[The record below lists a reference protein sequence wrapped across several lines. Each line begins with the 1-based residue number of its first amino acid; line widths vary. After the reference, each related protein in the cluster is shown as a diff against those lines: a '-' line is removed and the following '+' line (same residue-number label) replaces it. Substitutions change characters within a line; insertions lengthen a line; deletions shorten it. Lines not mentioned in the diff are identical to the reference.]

1 VAAGAVGGK
10 DRRPVS
16 SQNIPLSRTEF
27 GDAEAR
33 AVADVLA
40 SGWVTQGPK
49 VAEFERVVAA
59 RVGAAHAVATTSCTT
74 ALHLALLAAGV
85 GPGDE
90 VICPSYSFIA
100 TANAVLYSGATPV
113 FADIDAQT
121 WNLDPSDVES
131 RVTSKTRAVLAVHQ
145 VGLAADLRA
154 LEATLRPGISMI
166 EDAACA
172 IGSTY
177 HGRPIGSHGH
187 TVCFSFH
194 PRKSISTGEGGM
206 LTTDDDSVARH
217 VRLLRSHGASVSDL
231 ERHKAHG
238 VVFEEYRE
246 LGYNYR
252 MPDIQGA
259 IGIEQMK
266 RLDDLLARRRAVAER
281 YNSAFRNVEQIET
294 PAEPEYAQ
302 HTYQSYLIRLR
313 TTIGIS
319 RDELLGKLVE
329 RGISCRRGI
338 PPIHLEPLYRK
349 RCGAVSLPVT
359 EAVSAESIFLPMF
372 ASLPEADQARV
383 IDAVVNIAAG

>member
-1 VAAGAVGGK
+1 
-10 DRRPVS
+10 VS
-16 SQNIPLSRTEF
+16 SQTIPLSRTEF

-49 VAEFERVVAA
+49 VAEFERIVAE
-59 RVGAAHAVATTSCTT
+59 RVGATHAVATTSCTT
-74 ALHLALLAAGV
+74 ALHLGLLAAGV

-100 TANAVLYSGATPV
+100 TANAVLYTGATPV
-113 FADIDAQT
+113 FADIDTRT
-121 WNLDPSDVES
+121 WNIDPRDVES
-131 RVTSKTRAVLAVHQ
+131 RITSKTRAVLAVHQ
-145 VGLAADLRA
+145 VGLAADLRG
-154 LEATLRPGISMI
+154 LEAALRPGIALV

-177 HGRPIGSHGH
+177 EGRPIGSHGH

-206 LTTDDDSVARH
+206 LTTNDDAVARH

-231 ERHKAHG
+231 ERHRAHG

-281 YNSAFRNVEQIET
+281 YNAAFREMDQIEM
-294 PAEPEYAQ
+294 PAEPGNAR

-313 TTIGIS
+313 PSYGVD
-319 RDELLGKLVE
+319 RDEMIRRLVE
-329 RGISCRRGI
+329 MGISCRRGI
-338 PPIHLEPLYRK
+338 PPIHLEPLYRH

-359 EAVSAESIFLPMF
+359 ESVSAESVFLPMF
-372 ASLPEADQARV
+372 ASLPQTDQDRV
-383 IDAVVNIAAG
+383 IDAVISIVTG

>member
-1 VAAGAVGGK
+1 
-10 DRRPVS
+10 VS
-16 SQNIPLSRTEF
+16 SQTIPLSRTEF

-49 VAEFERVVAA
+49 VAEFERIVAE
-59 RVGAAHAVATTSCTT
+59 RVGATHAVATTSCTT
-74 ALHLALLAAGV
+74 ALHLGLLAAGV

-100 TANAVLYSGATPV
+100 TANAVLYTGATPV
-113 FADIDAQT
+113 FADIDTRT
-121 WNLDPSDVES
+121 WNIDPRDVES
-131 RVTSKTRAVLAVHQ
+131 RITSKTRAVLAVHQ
-145 VGLAADLRA
+145 VGLAADLRG
-154 LEATLRPGISMI
+154 LEAALRPGIALV

-177 HGRPIGSHGH
+177 EGRPIGSHGH

-206 LTTDDDSVARH
+206 LTTNDDAVARH

-231 ERHKAHG
+231 ERHRAHG

-281 YNSAFRNVEQIET
+281 YNAAFREMDQIET
-294 PAEPEYAQ
+294 PAEPGNAR

-313 TTIGIS
+313 PSYGVD
-319 RDELLGKLVE
+319 RDEMIRRLVE
-329 RGISCRRGI
+329 MGISCRRGI
-338 PPIHLEPLYRK
+338 PPIHLEPLYRH

-359 EAVSAESIFLPMF
+359 ESVSAESVFLPMF
-372 ASLPEADQARV
+372 ASLPQTDQDRV
-383 IDAVVNIAAG
+383 IDAVISIVTG

>member
-1 VAAGAVGGK
+1 
-10 DRRPVS
+10 VS
-16 SQNIPLSRTEF
+16 APTIPLSRTEF

-49 VAEFERVVAA
+49 VAEFERVVAE

-74 ALHLALLAAGV
+74 ALHLGLLASGV
-85 GPGDE
+85 RPGDE

-100 TANAVLYSGATPV
+100 TANAVLYTGATPV
-113 FADIDAQT
+113 FADIDTRT
-121 WNLDPSDVES
+121 WNIDPHDVE
-131 RVTSKTRAVLAVHQ
+131 RRITRKTRAVLAVHQ
-145 VGLAADLRA
+145 VGLAADLRG
-154 LEATLRPGISMI
+154 LEAALRPGIALV

-177 HGRPIGSHGH
+177 EGRPVGSHGH

-206 LTTDDDSVARH
+206 LTTNDDAVARH

-231 ERHKAHG
+231 ERHRASG

-266 RLDDLLARRRAVAER
+266 RLDGLLVRRRAVAER
-281 YNSAFRNVEQIET
+281 YNAAFREVDQIET
-294 PAEPEYAQ
+294 PAEPEYAR

-313 TTIGIS
+313 PDCGVD
-319 RDELLGKLVE
+319 RDVMIRRLVE

-338 PPIHLEPLYRK
+338 PPIHLEPLYRL

-359 EAVSAESIFLPMF
+359 ESVSAESVFLPMF

-383 IDAVVNIAAG
+383 IDAVISIVTG

>member
-1 VAAGAVGGK
+1 
-10 DRRPVS
+10 VS
-16 SQNIPLSRTEF
+16 SQTIPLSRTEF

-49 VAEFERVVAA
+49 VAEFERIVAE
-59 RVGAAHAVATTSCTT
+59 RVGATHAVATTSCTT
-74 ALHLALLAAGV
+74 ALHLGLLAAGV
-85 GPGDE
+85 GHGDE

-100 TANAVLYSGATPV
+100 TANAVLYTGATPV
-113 FADIDAQT
+113 FADIDTRT
-121 WNLDPSDVES
+121 WNIDPRDVES
-131 RVTSKTRAVLAVHQ
+131 RITSKTRAVLAVHQ
-145 VGLAADLRA
+145 VGLAADLRG
-154 LEATLRPGISMI
+154 LEAALRPGIALV

-177 HGRPIGSHGH
+177 EGRPIGSHGH

-206 LTTDDDSVARH
+206 LTTNDDAVARH

-231 ERHKAHG
+231 ERHRAHG

-266 RLDDLLARRRAVAER
+266 RLDDMLARRRAVAER
-281 YNSAFRNVEQIET
+281 YNAAFREMDQIET
-294 PAEPEYAQ
+294 PAEPGNAR

-313 TTIGIS
+313 PSYGVD
-319 RDELLGKLVE
+319 RDEMIRRLVE
-329 RGISCRRGI
+329 MGISCRRGI
-338 PPIHLEPLYRK
+338 PPIHLEPLYRH

-359 EAVSAESIFLPMF
+359 ESVSAESVFLPMF
-372 ASLPEADQARV
+372 ASLPQTDQDRV
-383 IDAVVNIAAG
+383 IDAVISIVTG

>member
-1 VAAGAVGGK
+1 
-10 DRRPVS
+10 VS
-16 SQNIPLSRTEF
+16 SQTIPLSRTEF

-49 VAEFERVVAA
+49 VAEFERIVAE
-59 RVGAAHAVATTSCTT
+59 RVGATHAVATTSCTT
-74 ALHLALLAAGV
+74 ALHLGLLAAGV

-100 TANAVLYSGATPV
+100 TANAVLYTGATPV
-113 FADIDAQT
+113 FADIDTRT
-121 WNLDPSDVES
+121 WNIDPRDVES
-131 RVTSKTRAVLAVHQ
+131 RITSKTRAVLAVHQ
-145 VGLAADLRA
+145 VGLAADLRG
-154 LEATLRPGISMI
+154 LEAALRPGIALV

-177 HGRPIGSHGH
+177 EGRPIGSHGH

-206 LTTDDDSVARH
+206 LTTNDDAVARH

-231 ERHKAHG
+231 ERHRAHG

-281 YNSAFRNVEQIET
+281 YNAAFREMDQIET
-294 PAEPEYAQ
+294 SAEPGNAR

-313 TTIGIS
+313 PSYGVD
-319 RDELLGKLVE
+319 RDEMIRRLVE
-329 RGISCRRGI
+329 MGISCRRGI
-338 PPIHLEPLYRK
+338 PPIHLEPLYRH

-359 EAVSAESIFLPMF
+359 ESVSAESVFLPMF
-372 ASLPEADQARV
+372 ASLPQTDQDRV
-383 IDAVVNIAAG
+383 IDAVISIVTG

>member
-1 VAAGAVGGK
+1 MAARAIGGK
-10 DRRPVS
+10 DRRPV
-16 SQNIPLSRTEF
+16 NPVAIPLSRTEF

-59 RVGAAHAVATTSCTT
+59 RVGAVHAVATTSCTT
-74 ALHLALLAAGV
+74 ALHVALLAAGI

-100 TANAVLYSGATPV
+100 TANAVLYAGATPV
-113 FADIDAQT
+113 FADIDART
-121 WNLDPSDVES
+121 WNIDPDDVAA
-131 RVTSKTRAVLAVHQ
+131 RITAKTRAVLVVHQ

-154 LEATLRPGISMI
+154 LETAIRPGIAMI

-177 HGRPIGSHGH
+177 EGRPVGSHGH

-206 LTTDDDSVARH
+206 LTTNDDAVAKH
-217 VRLLRSHGASVSDL
+217 ARLLRSHGASVSDL
-231 ERHKAHG
+231 ERHRAHG
-238 VVFEEYRE
+238 VVFEEYGE

-266 RLDDLLARRRAVAER
+266 RLDGLLARRRAVAER
-281 YNSAFRNVEQIET
+281 YNAAFRAVEPIET
-294 PAEPEYAQ
+294 PAEPEYAR

-313 TTIGIS
+313 PGCRVS
-319 RDELLGKLVE
+319 RDQMISTLVE

-338 PPIHLEPLYRK
+338 PPIHLEPLYQR

-359 EAVSAESIFLPMF
+359 EAVSGDSLFLPMF

-383 IDAVVNIAAG
+383 IDAVVSIATG

>member
-1 VAAGAVGGK
+1 
-10 DRRPVS
+10 VS

>member
-1 VAAGAVGGK
+1 
-10 DRRPVS
+10 VS
-16 SQNIPLSRTEF
+16 SQTIPLSRTEF

-49 VAEFERVVAA
+49 VAEFERIVAE
-59 RVGAAHAVATTSCTT
+59 RVGATHAVATTSCTT
-74 ALHLALLAAGV
+74 ALHLGLLAAGV
-85 GPGDE
+85 GHGDE

-100 TANAVLYSGATPV
+100 TANAVLYTGATPV
-113 FADIDAQT
+113 FADIDTRT
-121 WNLDPSDVES
+121 WNIDPRDVES
-131 RVTSKTRAVLAVHQ
+131 RITSKTRAVLAVHQ
-145 VGLAADLRA
+145 VGLAADLRG
-154 LEATLRPGISMI
+154 LEAALRPGIALV

-177 HGRPIGSHGH
+177 EGRPIGSHGH

-206 LTTDDDSVARH
+206 LTTNDDAVARH

-231 ERHKAHG
+231 ERHRAHG

-281 YNSAFRNVEQIET
+281 YNAAFREMDQIET
-294 PAEPEYAQ
+294 PAEPGNAR

-313 TTIGIS
+313 PSYGVD
-319 RDELLGKLVE
+319 RDEMIRRLVE
-329 RGISCRRGI
+329 MGISCRRGI
-338 PPIHLEPLYRK
+338 PPIHLEPLYRH

-359 EAVSAESIFLPMF
+359 ESVSAESVFLPMF
-372 ASLPEADQARV
+372 ASLPQTDQDRV
-383 IDAVVNIAAG
+383 IDAVISIVTG

>member
-1 VAAGAVGGK
+1 
-10 DRRPVS
+10 VS
-16 SQNIPLSRTEF
+16 TQTIPLSRTEF

-49 VAEFERVVAA
+49 VAEFERVVAE
-59 RVGAAHAVATTSCTT
+59 RVGSTHAVATTSCTT
-74 ALHLALLAAGV
+74 ALHLGLLAAGV

-100 TANAVLYSGATPV
+100 TANAVLYTGATPV
-113 FADIDAQT
+113 FADIDPRT
-121 WNLDPSDVES
+121 WNIDPRDVES

-145 VGLAADLRA
+145 VGLAADLRGLGA
-154 LEATLRPGISMI
+154 ALRPGIALI

-177 HGRPIGSHGH
+177 EGRPIGSHGH

-206 LTTDDDSVARH
+206 LTTNDDTVARH

-231 ERHKAHG
+231 ERHRAHG

-266 RLDDLLARRRAVAER
+266 RLDDLLSRRRAVAQR
-281 YNSAFRNVEQIET
+281 YNAAFRDVEQIET
-294 PAEPEYAQ
+294 PAEPEYAR

-313 TTIGIS
+313 PSCAVS
-319 RDELLGKLVE
+319 RDEMIGRLVE

-338 PPIHLEPLYRK
+338 PPIHLEPLYR
-349 RCGAVSLPVT
+349 RSGDVSLPVT
-359 EAVSAESIFLPMF
+359 EAVSAESLFLPMF
-372 ASLPEADQARV
+372 ASLPEMDQARV
-383 IDAVVNIAAG
+383 IDAVVTIATG

>member
-1 VAAGAVGGK
+1 M
-10 DRRPVS
+10 S
-16 SQNIPLSRTEF
+16 SQTIPLSRTEF

-49 VAEFERVVAA
+49 VAEFERIVAE
-59 RVGAAHAVATTSCTT
+59 RVGATHAVATTSCTT
-74 ALHLALLAAGV
+74 ALHLGLLAAGV

-100 TANAVLYSGATPV
+100 TANAVLYTGATPV
-113 FADIDAQT
+113 FADIDTRT
-121 WNLDPSDVES
+121 WNIDPRDVES
-131 RVTSKTRAVLAVHQ
+131 RITSKTRAVLAVHQ
-145 VGLAADLRA
+145 VGLAADLRG
-154 LEATLRPGISMI
+154 LEAALRPGIALV

-177 HGRPIGSHGH
+177 EGRPIGSHGH

-206 LTTDDDSVARH
+206 LTTNDDAVARH

-231 ERHKAHG
+231 ERHRAHG

-281 YNSAFRNVEQIET
+281 YNAAFREMDQIET
-294 PAEPEYAQ
+294 PAEPGNAR

-313 TTIGIS
+313 PSYGVD
-319 RDELLGKLVE
+319 RDEMIRRLVE
-329 RGISCRRGI
+329 MGISCRRGI
-338 PPIHLEPLYRK
+338 PPIHLEPLYRH

-359 EAVSAESIFLPMF
+359 ESVSAESVFLPMF
-372 ASLPEADQARV
+372 ASLPQTDQDRV
-383 IDAVVNIAAG
+383 IDAVISIVTG